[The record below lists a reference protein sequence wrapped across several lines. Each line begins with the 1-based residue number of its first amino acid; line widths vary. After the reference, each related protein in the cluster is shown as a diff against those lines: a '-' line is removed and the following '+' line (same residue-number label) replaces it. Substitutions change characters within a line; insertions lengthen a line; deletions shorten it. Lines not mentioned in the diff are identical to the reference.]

1 MVDRCSEGGNSL
13 LTATGN
19 SFAFDARLLYNFE
32 KTAYG
37 IPEMSKNRAS
47 AELDGVDR
55 AMLRLLQDDGA
66 LSNATL
72 GEKLSLSVTPCWRR
86 RKRLEDEG
94 VITGYQANLDRRA
107 LGMNVFAF
115 VQVTFNMHS
124 DQDSDHFEDVMRR
137 HDEVTSCHKITG
149 AADYILQVVAADLDA
164 YAEFVERVLR
174 KQAGVS
180 SIQSSLALR
189 EVKFS
194 SRVPVPDA

>member
-1 MVDRCSEGGNSL
+1 MTRERDGNSL
-13 LTATGN
+13 LTPAGN
-19 SFAFDARLLYNFE
+19 NFAFRFIVSYNFE
-32 KTAYG
+32 KSVYEM
-37 IPEMSKNRAS
+37 PDMSKNRAS
-47 AELDGVDR
+47 VELDGVDR
-55 AMLRLLQDDGA
+55 AMLRLLQEDGA

-86 RKRLEDEG
+86 RKRLEDER

-115 VQVTFNMHS
+115 VQVSFNTHS
-124 DQDSDHFEDVMRR
+124 DQDPDHFEEVMRR

-149 AADYILQVVAADLDA
+149 AADYLLQVVAADLDA

>member
-1 MVDRCSEGGNSL
+1 MTRERDGNSL
-13 LTATGN
+13 LTPAGN
-19 SFAFDARLLYNFE
+19 NFAFRFIVSYNFE
-32 KTAYG
+32 KSVYEM
-37 IPEMSKNRAS
+37 PDMSKNRAS
-47 AELDGVDR
+47 VELDGVDR
-55 AMLRLLQDDGA
+55 AMLRLLQEDGA

-86 RKRLEDEG
+86 RKRLEDER

-124 DQDSDHFEDVMRR
+124 DQDPDHFEEVMRR

-149 AADYILQVVAADLDA
+149 AADYLLQVVAADLDA

>member
-1 MVDRCSEGGNSL
+1 MPAGN
-13 LTATGN
+13 N
-19 SFAFDARLLYNFE
+19 FAIRPFVSYNFE
-32 KTAYG
+32 KTVYG
-37 IPEMSKNRAS
+37 DPGMSKNRAS
-47 AELDGVDR
+47 VELDGVDR
-55 AMLRLLQDDGA
+55 AMLRLLQEDGA

-86 RKRLEDEG
+86 RKRLEDEH

-124 DQDSDHFEDVMRR
+124 DQDPDHFEEVMRR

-149 AADYILQVVAADLDA
+149 AADYMLQVVAADLDA
-164 YAEFVERVLR
+164 YSEFVERVLR

>member
-1 MVDRCSEGGNSL
+1 MTRERGDNSL
-13 LTATGN
+13 LRPAGN
-19 SFAFDARLLYNFE
+19 NFAFHFFVSYNFE
-32 KTAYG
+32 QSAYG
-37 IPEMSKNRAS
+37 IPDMSKNRAS
-47 AELDGVDR
+47 VELDGVDR
-55 AMLRLLQDDGA
+55 AMLRLLQEDGA

-86 RKRLEDEG
+86 RKRLEDER
-94 VITGYQANLDRRA
+94 VITGYQANLDRRT

-124 DQDSDHFEDVMRR
+124 DEDSDHFEDVMRR

>member
-1 MVDRCSEGGNSL
+1 MAVRGGNSL
-13 LTATGN
+13 LTPTGN
-19 SFAFDARLLYNFE
+19 NFAFHIRVSYNFE
-32 KTAYG
+32 KTVYG
-37 IPEMSKNRAS
+37 ITDMSKNRAS
-47 AELDGVDR
+47 VELDGVDR
-55 AMLRLLQDDGA
+55 AMLRLLQEDGA

-86 RKRLEDEG
+86 RKRLEDER

-124 DQDSDHFEDVMRR
+124 GQDSDHFEDVMRR

-149 AADYILQVVAADLDA
+149 AADYMLQVVAADLDA

>member
-1 MVDRCSEGGNSL
+1 MTGKGVGNSL
-13 LTATGN
+13 LRPPGN
-19 SFAFDARLLYNFE
+19 SFAFQRFVSYNFE
-32 KTAYG
+32 KTVYG
-37 IPEMSKNRAS
+37 MPDMSKNRAS
-47 AELDGVDR
+47 VELDGVDR
-55 AMLRLLQDDGA
+55 AMLRLLQEDGA

-86 RKRLEDEG
+86 RKRLEDEH

-124 DQDSDHFEDVMRR
+124 GQDSDHFEDVMRR

>member
-1 MVDRCSEGGNSL
+1 MRVSNSL
-13 LTATGN
+13 LTAHGN
-19 SFAFDARLLYNFE
+19 SFAFHSCLSYTFE

-37 IPEMSKNRAS
+37 ISKMSKNRAP

-55 AMLRLLQDDGA
+55 AMLRLLQEDGA

-115 VQVTFNMHS
+115 VLVTFNMHS
-124 DQDSDHFEDVMRR
+124 DKDSDHFENVMRR
-137 HDEVTSCHKITG
+137 HDEVLSCHKITG
-149 AADYILQVVAADLDA
+149 AADYILQVVATDLDA
-164 YAEFVERVLR
+164 YAEFVEHVLR

-194 SRVPVPDA
+194 SRVPVPEE

>member
-1 MVDRCSEGGNSL
+1 MTGRGGNSL
-13 LTATGN
+13 LRAVGN
-19 SFAFDARLLYNFE
+19 NFAFHFRVSYNFE
-32 KTAYG
+32 KIAYG
-37 IPEMSKNRAS
+37 ILNMSKNRAS
-47 AELDGVDR
+47 VELDGVDR
-55 AMLRLLQDDGA
+55 AMLRLLQEDGA

-86 RKRLEDEG
+86 RKRLEDER

-124 DQDSDHFEDVMRR
+124 DQDSDHFEDVMRG

-194 SRVPVPDA
+194 SRVPVPNA